1 VASPGKGNF
10 GNTLISEQVNPCL
23 LKLRLVHDLPR
34 RLRFAEVYF
43 EAGSASLF
51 FSVDGTT
58 AKWEASIGRKRGNRL
73 GLSDKEYARFR
84 ASLPAVEM
92 LDDDGQ
98 VLVLRDSDGYEEQWQ
113 RPQWVLMNLRK
124 TRERKGE
131 AEPSQ

>member
-1 VASPGKGNF
+1 MASSDQGKF
-10 GNTLISEQVNPCL
+10 GNMLISERKNLGL

-58 AKWEASIGRKRGNRL
+58 AKWEASIGRKRNNPL
-73 GLSDKEYARFR
+73 GLSDKEYARLR

-92 LDDDGQ
+92 LDDNGQ
-98 VLVLRDSDGYEEQWQ
+98 VMVLRDANGYEEQWQ
-113 RPQWVLMNLRK
+113 RQQWVLMNLRK
-124 TRERKGE
+124 ARERKGE
-131 AEPSQ
+131 APQGR